1 MVPLPQKMESLFE
14 NLTGTCCVFVLGL
27 LQYDHSLFLF
37 LFSFSAW
44 IHGGRK
50 REFGLFCSEVI
61 FTFHVR
67 SSILP
72 LHGQGRRMSIKMN

>member
-1 MVPLPQKMESLFE
+1 MITACF
-14 NLTGTCCVFVLGL
+14 CFC
-27 LQYDHSLFLF
+27 FL
-37 LFSFSAW
+37 SAW

-67 SSILP
+67 SSMLP
-72 LHGQGRRMSIKMN
+72 LHGQGRQNEYKDELRIVLN